1 MTVSKS
7 SSIRYT
13 MACVLV
19 ALVAQGCGDNGT
31 KADTEADAPT
41 ISFSSIRDAMG
52 QGSEAFQSHF
62 QAIRG
67 QKVRW
72 SGRVVETTREF
83 GDDYA
88 EFGWMH
94 VDMDEDGQGQP
105 GKDVMF
111 IIKPSQI
118 KSFTPGQ
125 TVTFAGAIDEYTSEG
140 DSIVLKLEVNKVE
153 VNKVE

>member
-7 SSIRYT
+7 SSIGYT

-19 ALVAQGCGDNGT
+19 ALVAQGCGDSGT
-31 KADTEADAPT
+31 KVDAPT
-41 ISFSSIRDAMG
+41 IAFASIRDAMA
-52 QGSEAFQSHF
+52 QGPDGFQSYF
-62 QAIRG
+62 QTIRG
-67 QKVRW
+67 QKVQW
-72 SGRVVETTREF
+72 SGKVVETTREF